1 MILTRL
7 AVAALTLLAVSLL
20 VYGGTEA
27 LPGDA
32 ATAVLG
38 REATPAAVAKLR
50 HDFGLDQPFTTRY
63 LDWLQGF
70 AQGDLGRSVPSG
82 DQVWAL
88 ISDPMRNTALLGLA
102 TLVLLVPLVLV
113 IGMLTAIRRDGTF
126 DLISSSA
133 TLGLIA
139 VPEFVTGSLL
149 VVIFGAWLGWLPAVS
164 LIDSSQSF
172 ISQRSAL
179 VLPVLTLLAASVA
192 QGVRMVRACM
202 IDVLSN
208 DYIEALRL
216 KGVPERDV
224 LLRHALPN
232 ALGPTI
238 QVLALTI
245 AWLTGGV
252 VVVEAVFQFNGV
264 GLALTGAVSS
274 RDVPTVQAIAMLIAS
289 VYVVLN
295 LLSDIASALLNPRL
309 RRRQPG

>member
-1 MILTRL
+1 MIVLRL
-7 AVAALTLLAVSLL
+7 GVAVLTLLAVSL
-20 VYGGTEA
+20 VVFVGTEA

-38 REATPAAVAKLR
+38 REATPDAVAKLQ
-50 HDFGLDQPFTTRY
+50 HDFGLDRPVTTRY
-63 LDWLQGF
+63 ADWLTGF

-82 DQVWAL
+82 DQVSTL
-88 ISDPMRNTALLGLA
+88 ISDPVRNTAVLGIA
-102 TLVLLVPLVLV
+102 TLVVLIPLVLL
-113 IGMLTAIRRDGTF
+113 IGVLTAVRRDGTL
-126 DLISSSA
+126 DLVSSGL

-149 VVIFGAWLGWLPAVS
+149 VVVFAAWLGWLPAVS
-164 LIDSSQSF
+164 LIDSSQSL
-172 ISQRSAL
+172 IGQRSAL
-179 VLPVLTLLAASVA
+179 VLPVVTLLVASVA

-202 IDVLSN
+202 IDVLRT

-224 LLRHALPN
+224 LVRHALPN

-274 RDVPTVQAIAMLIAS
+274 RDVPTVQAIAMLIAA
-289 VYVVLN
+289 VYVALN
-295 LLSDIASALLNPRL
+295 LVSDVATALLNPRM
-309 RRRQPG
+309 RRRQQV

>member
-7 AVAALTLLAVSLL
+7 GVAVLTLLAVSL
-20 VYGGTEA
+20 VVFVGTEA

-38 REATPAAVAKLR
+38 REATPAAVAKLQ
-50 HDFGLDQPFTTRY
+50 HDFGLDRPLVTRY
-63 LDWLQGF
+63 VDWLDGLVH
-70 AQGDLGRSVPSG
+70 GDLGRSMPSG
-82 DQVWAL
+82 EHVSSL
-88 ISDPMRNTALLGLA
+88 IADPIRNTAVLGLA
-102 TLVLLVPLVLV
+102 TLALLVPLVLV
-113 IGMLTAIRRDGTF
+113 LGVLTAVRRDGSLDFITGGV
-126 DLISSSA
+126 

-149 VVIFGAWLGWLPAVS
+149 VVVFAAWLGWFPAVS
-164 LIDSSQSF
+164 LIDSSQSL

-179 VLPVLTLLAASVA
+179 VLPVLTLLVASVA

-202 IDVLSN
+202 IDVLRT

-216 KGVPERDV
+216 KGIRERDV
-224 LLRHALPN
+224 LFRHALPN

-274 RDVPTVQAIAMLIAS
+274 RDVPTVQAIALLVAA

-295 LLSDIASALLNPRL
+295 LLSDVATLLLNPRL
-309 RRRQPG
+309 RRGHRA

>member
-7 AVAALTLLAVSLL
+7 AVAVLTLLAVSLV
-20 VYGGTEA
+20 VYGGTEL

-38 REATPAAVAKLR
+38 REATPAAVAKLQQ
-50 HDFGLDQPFTTRY
+50 DFGLDQPFLTRY

-70 AQGDLGRSVPSG
+70 VHGDLGRSMPSG
-82 DQVWAL
+82 DPVWSL
-88 ISDPMRNTALLGLA
+88 ISDPVRNTTILGLA
-102 TLVLLVPLVLV
+102 TLVLLIPLVLV
-113 IGMLTAIRRDGTF
+113 LGMLTAVRRDGTL
-126 DLISSSA
+126 DLISSGA

-139 VPEFVTGSLL
+139 MPEFVTGSLL
-149 VVIFGAWLGWLPAVS
+149 VVVFAAWLGWLPAVS
-164 LIDSSQSF
+164 LIDSSQSLV
-172 ISQRSAL
+172 SQRSAL

-202 IDVLSN
+202 IDVLRT

-216 KGVPERDV
+216 KGVRERDV
-224 LLRHALPN
+224 LVRHALPN

-289 VYVVLN
+289 VYVALN
-295 LLSDIASALLNPRL
+295 LLSDVASALLNPRL
-309 RRRQPG
+309 RRRQRG